1 MYLQRKI
8 TNVNTKELANGI
20 IIMTWKKYNDNLDN
34 IVLNILDDERA
45 NEGMGKLMTFGT
57 LLFLLG
63 TSGMVEAA
71 TFKHNL
77 EKEVRAKQEIQGK
90 LVPVSLTKKDIAK
103 AVEQSIKDDAKD
115 MVGSWEKA
123 KATNVLARTLYME
136 ARGEGVVGMKMV
148 MTVIWNRAGGKA
160 ENLSDVC
167 LKPKQFS
174 CWNNIS
180 NKSPS
185 TYKIE
190 FPKGATSSGSDKD
203 SWEICTRLAQMAFN
217 GTFKPVNEHW
227 NAYYNPDKANPSW
240 ASQLMNPKTIGH
252 HKVGELKDQT
262 RKANKLKGK
271 NIAEK
276 PTSTIDYTVKKGDTL
291 YTIAGKDMKKVQ
303 KLKELNNLKSNVIRP
318 GQTLKIP
325 A

>member
-1 MYLQRKI
+1 MPSNSKYRK
-8 TNVNTKELANGI
+8 LASGI
-20 IIMTWKKYNDNLDN
+20 IIMTWNRYNDNLDN
-34 IVLNILDDERA
+34 IVLNILDDETTT
-45 NEGMGKLMTFGT
+45 EGMGKLMTFGT
-57 LLFLLG
+57 LVFLLG
-63 TSGMVEAA
+63 TSGIVEVSL
-71 TFKHNL
+71 FKHNL
-77 EKEVRAKQEIQGK
+77 EKEVQAKQEVQGK
-90 LVPVSLTKKDIAK
+90 PDSVSLTKKDIAK
-103 AVEQSIKDDAKD
+103 VVKQSMRDDAKD

-123 KATNVLARTLYME
+123 KAMNVLARTLYME

-148 MTVIWNRAGGKA
+148 MTVIWNRSGGNA

-174 CWNNIS
+174 CWNDIS

-190 FPKGATSSGSDKD
+190 FPKGAMSSGGDKD
-203 SWEICTRLAQMAFN
+203 AWKICTRLAQMAFN

-240 ASQLMNPKTIGH
+240 GSQLMNSETVGH

-262 RKANKLKGK
+262 RKANKLK
-271 NIAEK
+271 NQSIAGK
-276 PTSTIDYTVKKGDTL
+276 PTSTIDYIVKKGDTL

-303 KLKELNNLKSNVIRP
+303 KLKDLNNLKSDVIRP
-318 GQTLKIP
+318 GQQLKISV
-325 A
+325 